1 MRFIVNVCY
10 NSSQPVPL
18 EIERL
23 STVLTLKEMIGT
35 RFHLPADEIRVIFQG
50 MELANGITFEVCAAF
65 FHLYWQLFL
74 KLFFCYL
81 VLLKIN
87 NIIS

>member
-1 MRFIVNVCY
+1 M
-10 NSSQPVPL
+10 PL

-50 MELANGITFEVCAAF
+50 MELLNGVTFEV
-65 FHLYWQLFL
+65 
-74 KLFFCYL
+74 
-81 VLLKIN
+81 
-87 NIIS
+87 